1 MRRIKAMYSV
11 SCVTFFDQLKFR
23 PDPHPI
29 GEVNSEFRESYA
41 EQCYDVDAVMP
52 SETTTPDE
60 TQSIISTDSQKI
72 LPSNIITDFSN
83 QGHELAQQPVAS
95 EVALTVE
102 ERKVKR
108 LTRIYS
114 EWREGAVV
122 CENIKSQND
131 SAVETAEFKLRRRVD
146 AFGYNQALSPYKVDG
161 AVPSEYTNHPQSI
174 SRINSEARLPA
185 KTRKPKAQGI
195 QKVLENSNS
204 PWFLQ
209 YLRHQQSILLE
220 EQRKMRPPTPKNIV
234 QSPAVNESRQ

>member
-1 MRRIKAMYSV
+1 M
-11 SCVTFFDQLKFR
+11 
-23 PDPHPI
+23 
-29 GEVNSEFRESYA
+29 
-41 EQCYDVDAVMP
+41 
-52 SETTTPDE
+52 
-60 TQSIISTDSQKI
+60 
-72 LPSNIITDFSN
+72 
-83 QGHELAQQPVAS
+83 
-95 EVALTVE
+95 
-102 ERKVKR
+102 KR

-161 AVPSEYTNHPQSI
+161 AVPSENTNHPQSI

-185 KTRKPKAQGI
+185 KTRKPKALGI

-234 QSPAVNESRQ
+234 QSPAVNESRQQIEAVQN